1 MAINPR
7 QRNLRV
13 NLRLAKVGW
22 RALSSTAHPV
32 LVHMVAMRRC
42 NLACTYCNEY
52 DRHSPPVPTEALLAR
67 VDKLAELGTS
77 LVSLS
82 GGEPLLHP
90 ELDTV
95 IAHAGA
101 RGLMC
106 ELLTNAYLLTAA
118 RIEQLNRAGLARMQI
133 SIDNVQPDDAS
144 KKSLK
149 VLDQKLRLL
158 AEHAAFGININS
170 VLGGGVAQPEDALV
184 VARRARELGFST
196 TVGIIH
202 DGSGALR
209 PLSERE
215 RAIYHE
221 SRRIAGPLL
230 APFTRFKRNLAA
242 GRPNTWR
249 CRAGARYLYICEDGL
264 VHYCSQQ
271 RGYPGTP
278 LLQYTQA
285 DLAREFDAAKACAPH
300 CTIGC
305 VHTVAVFDNWR
316 RPQRGVGFGGQGMA
330 QAPAKGSDDAGLAG
344 GQVEREARLSARR
357 VELEANRRGGGEE
370 GVLGARRPRR

>member
-1 MAINPR
+1 MAIDPR
-7 QRNLRV
+7 QRNPRV
-13 NLRLAKVGW
+13 NLRLARVGW

-32 LVHMVAMRRC
+32 LVHLVAMRRC

-77 LVSLS
+77 VVSLS

-90 ELDTV
+90 ELDAV
-95 IAHAGA
+95 IARIDA
-101 RGLMC
+101 RGMLP

-149 VLDQKLRLL
+149 VLDQKLCLL

-209 PLSERE
+209 PLSD

-221 SRRIAGPLL
+221 ARRIAGALL

-249 CRAGARYLYICEDGL
+249 CRAGARYLYVCEYGL

-278 LLQYTQA
+278 LLQYTHA
-285 DLAREFDAAKACAPH
+285 DLAREFDATKACAPD

-305 VHTVAVFDNWR
+305 VHAVAVFDNWR
-316 RPQRGVGFGGQGMA
+316 RPQRGVGFGGRGMA
-330 QAPAKGSDDAGLAG
+330 QAPAEGSDDPG
-344 GQVEREARLSARR
+344 SARGSLSSR
-357 VELEANRRGGGEE
+357 PTE
-370 GVLGARRPRR
+370 GAGARKASLARAATSDAPGCDGGCSPPG

>member
-1 MAINPR
+1 MAVSSR

-13 NLRLAKVGW
+13 QLRLAKVGW
-22 RALSSTAHPV
+22 KALASTAHPI

-42 NLACTYCNEY
+42 NLSCSYCNEY
-52 DRHSPPVPTEALLAR
+52 DRHSPPVATEALLAR

-77 LVSLS
+77 VVSLS

-90 ELDTV
+90 ELDAV
-95 IAHAGA
+95 IARIDA
-101 RGLMC
+101 RGMLP

-118 RIEQLNRAGLARMQI
+118 RIEQLNRVGLARMQI

-149 VLDQKLRLL
+149 LLDAKLCLL
-158 AEHAAFGININS
+158 AEHAEFGININS
-170 VLGGGVAQPEDALV
+170 VLGGGVAHPEDALV
-184 VARRARELGFST
+184 VARRARALGFST

-209 PLSERE
+209 PLGERE

-221 SRRIAGPLL
+221 ARRVAGSLL
-230 APFTRFKRNLAA
+230 APFTRFKNNLAA

-249 CRAGARYLYICEDGL
+249 CRAGARYLYICENGL

-278 LLQYTQA
+278 LAQYGPA
-285 DLAREFDAAKACAPH
+285 DLEREFNAAKACAPL

-305 VHTVAVFDNWR
+305 VHTVGVFDNWR
-316 RPQRGVGFGGQGMA
+316 RPQRGLGFGGRGVSLA
-330 QAPAKGSDDAGLAG
+330 PPPADSQADPLATPG
-344 GQVEREARLSARR
+344 AARI
-357 VELEANRRGGGEE
+357 GGG
-370 GVLGARRPRR
+370 